1 MENRSWSEANAVVA
15 AREEARARVSQVGWS
30 GVAAALTIAAALLIE
45 RVAAAAAARERGRR
59 RRGWRRRWR

>member
-45 RVAAAAAARERGRR
+45 RVAAAEGLAPALAVMAV
-59 RRGWRRRWR
+59 